1 MDVYHSKELN
11 MPECPKLNG
20 SSAIAPAYCKVTL
33 KMLEFK
39 LESSNS

>member
-1 MDVYHSKELN
+1 MNMSKH
-11 MPECPKLNG
+11 PKFNG
-20 SSAIAPAYCKVTL
+20 SSAKAPAYCKVTL